1 MRFVGAASVLLL
13 ALLFG
18 FAACNRSSGT
28 AVDDV
33 SAQDVLSMSEKTQGP
48 VLVDVRAPTEYAS
61 GHVPRAINIPVSE
74 VAGRLTE
81 LISHKKEGVVLY
93 CEQGGRALKAATIL
107 LSAGFPNV
115 RHLKGDMSGWR
126 AAGLPIER

>member
-1 MRFVGAASVLLL
+1 MRFVRAASAL

-18 FAACNRSSGT
+18 FAACNRSLST
-28 AVDDV
+28 AVSEV
-33 SAQDVLSMSEKTQGP
+33 SAQDILSMSEKNDGR
-48 VLVDVRAPTEYAS
+48 VLIDVRAPNEYAS
-61 GHVPRAINIPVSE
+61 GHVPRAVNIPVGE
-74 VAGRLTE
+74 VAERLSE
-81 LISHKKEGVVLY
+81 LTSHEKQGVVLY

-107 LSAGFPNV
+107 LSAGFRNV